1 MARRVPSFLRP
12 RSIQARTAVMSAIV
26 SLVVLSVIGFGLDIA
41 VRNRIHSHLFMA
53 TQRVATDWI
62 ASMDPSGIPQP
73 PATHEDLVQLV
84 DSRNRVIT
92 ASRAAS
98 GRPALTSPFPA
109 GQDRLQ
115 YRIECPDEG
124 RCVVLTTIR
133 VLPVQSR
140 LFWNGEPH
148 AVYAGRTEP
157 GLLAS
162 RRLDLFIAIGVL
174 LMTAGWTWASWR
186 AAGRTL
192 RPVREIRERVTEIS
206 ARDLSLRVPQPP
218 GRDEIAELA
227 RASNN
232 FLERL
237 DISMRQQRH
246 FASMVSHELRTP
258 LAGLRAQLE
267 EALLYR
273 DETDPYETIRT
284 AVRTTERCQA
294 IIDEMLAVARVRT
307 AATAEHEPVD
317 LGTLVWEE
325 AAARRGG
332 RVPVHVEVKDE
343 VTVLGNRVQ
352 LCGVLTN
359 LLVNAQRHA
368 CGRVDVTVERAG
380 GAAVVTVLDDGD
392 GIAPEDRER
401 VFEPFVRLKDGRRR
415 DPKGTGLGLALCRIT
430 ADAHHGTLRV
440 EDSPRGARFVLRL
453 PLPAERERQ
462 EKVPAGGPGQLTR

>member
-1 MARRVPSFLRP
+1 MAGRRIPFLLRP
-12 RSIQARTAVMSAIV
+12 RSIQARIATMSAV
-26 SLVVLSVIGFGLDIA
+26 LSLVVLSVIGVGLDLA
-41 VRNRIHSHLFMA
+41 VRNRIHSHLFIDA
-53 TQRVATDWI
+53 QRVATEWI
-62 ASMDPSGIPQP
+62 ASMGPDGVPEP
-73 PATHEDLVQLV
+73 PAAPENLVQLV

-92 ASRAAS
+92 ASRGAT
-98 GRPALTSPFPA
+98 GRPPLTSPMP
-109 GQDRLQ
+109 GDQDRLQ
-115 YRIECPDEG
+115 YRIECRDGE
-124 RCVVLTTIR
+124 RCVVVTAVR
-133 VLPVQSR
+133 VLPVQTR

-148 AVYAGRTEP
+148 AVYSGRAEP
-157 GLLAS
+157 ALLAT
-162 RRLDLFIAIGVL
+162 RRLELFIAIGVL

-192 RPVREIRERVTEIS
+192 RPVREIREKVEEITVC
-206 ARDLSLRVPQPP
+206 DLSLRVPQPR

-232 FLERL
+232 LLEHL
-237 DISMRQQRH
+237 DSSVRQQRH

-258 LAGLRAQLE
+258 LAGLRTQLE

-273 DETDPYETIRT
+273 DDTDPYETLRT

-294 IIDEMLAVARVRT
+294 IINEMLAVARVRT
-307 AATAEHEPVD
+307 AAAAEPEPVD
-317 LGTLVWEE
+317 LGTLAREE
-325 AAARRGG
+325 AAARTDG
-332 RVPVHVEVKDE
+332 VPVRAEIRDD

-368 CGRVDVTVERAG
+368 HSEVEVSVERAG
-380 GAAVVTVLDDGD
+380 DEAVVTVLDDGD

-415 DPKGTGLGLALCRIT
+415 DPKGTGLGLALCRVT

-453 PLPAERERQ
+453 PLSAA
-462 EKVPAGGPGQLTR
+462 VPAAVGRRLNC

>member
-1 MARRVPSFLRP
+1 MAGRRMPNALRP
-12 RSIQARTAVMSAIV
+12 RSIQARTALMSAIV
-26 SLVVLSVIGFGLDIA
+26 SLVVLSVIGVGLDIA
-41 VRNRIHSHLFMA
+41 IRNRIHSHLFMD

-62 ASMDPSGIPQP
+62 ASMGPNGIPAP
-73 PATHEDLVQLV
+73 PATHKDLVQLV
-84 DSRNRVIT
+84 DSGNRVIT
-92 ASRAAS
+92 ASRAGS
-98 GRPALTSPFPA
+98 GKPPLTSPFPT

-115 YRIECPDEG
+115 YRIECQDKSK
-124 RCVVLTTIR
+124 CVVLTAVR

-148 AVYAGRTEP
+148 AVYAGRAEP
-157 GLLAS
+157 GLLAT
-162 RRLDLFIAIGVL
+162 RRLELFTAIGVL
-174 LMTAGWTWASWR
+174 LMTAGWTWASWCL
-186 AAGRTL
+186 AGRTL
-192 RPVREIRERVTEIS
+192 RPVREIREKVTEITV
-206 ARDLSLRVPQPP
+206 RDLSLRVPQPS

-237 DISMRQQRH
+237 DTSVRQQRH
-246 FASMVSHELRTP
+246 FASLVSHELRTP
-258 LAGLRAQLE
+258 LTGLRTQLE

-273 DETDPYETIRT
+273 EETDPYETIRT

-294 IIDEMLAVARVRT
+294 IIDEMLTVARVHT
-307 AATAEHEPVD
+307 AALTEPERVE
-317 LGTLVWEE
+317 LGTLVQEE
-325 AAARRGG
+325 AAARTGG
-332 RVPVHVEVKDE
+332 VPVRTVVKGD
-343 VTVLGNRVQ
+343 VTVLGNRIQ

-368 CGRVDVTVERAG
+368 YSEVEVTVERSG
-380 GAAVVTVLDDGD
+380 DEAVVTVLDDGD

-453 PLPAERERQ
+453 PLPAT
-462 EKVPAGGPGQLTR
+462 P

>member
-1 MARRVPSFLRP
+1 
-12 RSIQARTAVMSAIV
+12 MSA
-26 SLVVLSVIGFGLDIA
+26 VLSLTVLTVIGVGLDLA
-41 VRNRIHSHLFMA
+41 VRNRIHSNLFID
-53 TQRVATDWI
+53 TQRVATEWI
-62 ASMDPSGIPQP
+62 ASMGPDGIPKP
-73 PATHEDLVQLV
+73 PAAPENLVQLV

-92 ASRAAS
+92 ASRGAT
-98 GRPALTSPFPA
+98 GRPPLTSHMP
-109 GQDRLQ
+109 GDQDRLQ
-115 YRIECPDEG
+115 YRIECRDGE
-124 RCVVLTTIR
+124 RCVVVTAVR
-133 VLPVQSR
+133 VLPVQTR

-148 AVYAGRTEP
+148 AVYSGKAEP
-157 GLLAS
+157 ALLAT
-162 RRLDLFIAIGVL
+162 RRLELFIAIGVL

-192 RPVREIRERVTEIS
+192 RPVREIREKVEEITVC
-206 ARDLSLRVPQPP
+206 DLSLRVPQPR

-232 FLERL
+232 LLEHL
-237 DISMRQQRH
+237 DSSVRQQRH

-258 LAGLRAQLE
+258 LAGLRTQLE

-273 DETDPYETIRT
+273 DDTDPYETLRT

-294 IIDEMLAVARVRT
+294 IINEMLAVARVRT
-307 AATAEHEPVD
+307 AAAAEPEPVD
-317 LGTLVWEE
+317 LGTLAREE
-325 AAARRGG
+325 AAARTDG
-332 RVPVHVEVKDE
+332 VPVRAEIRDD

-368 CGRVDVTVERAG
+368 HSEVEVSVERAG
-380 GAAVVTVLDDGD
+380 DEAVVTVLDDGD

-415 DPKGTGLGLALCRIT
+415 DPKGTGLGLALCRVT

-453 PLPAERERQ
+453 PLSAA
-462 EKVPAGGPGQLTR
+462 VPAAAGRRLNC

>member
-1 MARRVPSFLRP
+1 MAGRHMPLLLRP
-12 RSIQARTAVMSAIV
+12 RSIQARIALMSAIL
-26 SLVVLSVIGFGLDIA
+26 SLVVLTVIGFGLDLTI
-41 VRNRIHSHLFMA
+41 RSRIHSHLFID

-62 ASMDPSGIPQP
+62 ASMGPRRIPEP
-73 PATHEDLVQLV
+73 PATHDDLVQLV
-84 DSRNRVIT
+84 DSRNRVIA
-92 ASRAAS
+92 ASRAAR
-98 GRPALTSPFPA
+98 GMPPLTTMP
-109 GQDRLQ
+109 GEQDRLQ
-115 YRIECPDEG
+115 YRVVCPDGG
-124 RCVVLTTIR
+124 RCIVLTAIR
-133 VLPVQSR
+133 LLPVQSR
-140 LFWNGEPH
+140 LFWDGEPH
-148 AVYAGRTEP
+148 AVYAGRAEP
-157 GLLAS
+157 NLLAS
-162 RRLDLFIAIGVL
+162 RRLELFIAIGVL

-206 ARDLSLRVPQPP
+206 VRDLSLRVPQPP

-232 FLERL
+232 LLEHL
-237 DISMRQQRH
+237 DTSVRQQRH

-258 LAGLRAQLE
+258 LAGLRTLLE

-273 DETDPYETIRT
+273 EETDPYETIRT

-307 AATAEHEPVD
+307 APAADPDPVD
-317 LGTLVWEE
+317 LGALAREE
-325 AAARRGG
+325 AAARTEG
-332 RVPVHVEVKDE
+332 VPVHVEVKDE
-343 VTVLGNRVQ
+343 VIVLGNRVQ

-368 CGRVDVTVERAG
+368 CSRVDVTVERAG
-380 GAAVVTVLDDGD
+380 DEAVVTVLDDGD

-453 PLPAERERQ
+453 PLPAGS
-462 EKVPAGGPGQLTR
+462 VLAGSGQPISR

>member
-1 MARRVPSFLRP
+1 MAGWHMPSLLRP
-12 RSIQARTAVMSAIV
+12 RSIQARTALMSA
-26 SLVVLSVIGFGLDIA
+26 VLSLLVLTVIGFGLDIA
-41 VRNRIHSHLFMA
+41 VRNRIHSHLFMD

-62 ASMDPSGIPQP
+62 ASMGPNGIPEP
-73 PATHEDLVQLV
+73 PAAHEDLVQLV

-92 ASRAAS
+92 ASRSAS
-98 GRPALTSPFPA
+98 GRAPLTSPFPT

-115 YRIECPDEG
+115 YRIECPDQG
-124 RCVVLTTIR
+124 RCVVLTAVR

-140 LFWNGEPH
+140 LFWDGEPH

-157 GLLAS
+157 ALLAT
-162 RRLDLFIAIGVL
+162 RRLELFIAIGVL

-206 ARDLSLRVPQPP
+206 VRDLSLRVPQPP

-237 DISMRQQRH
+237 DSSVRQQRH

-258 LAGLRAQLE
+258 LAGLRTQLE

-273 DETDPYETIRT
+273 EETDPYETIRT

-294 IIDEMLAVARVRT
+294 IIDEMLTVARVRT
-307 AATAEHEPVD
+307 AATAEPEPVD
-317 LGTLVWEE
+317 LGALVREE
-325 AAARRGG
+325 AAARTDG
-332 RVPVHVEVKDE
+332 VPVRVEVEDE

-368 CGRVDVTVERAG
+368 YSRVDVTVGRAG
-380 GAAVVTVLDDGD
+380 DEAVVTVLDDGD

-415 DPKGTGLGLALCRIT
+415 DPKGTGLGLALCRVT

-453 PLPAERERQ
+453 PLPAG
-462 EKVPAGGPGQLTR
+462 VSPVGSAPQLSR

>member
-1 MARRVPSFLRP
+1 MAGGRMPNFLRP
-12 RSIQARTAVMSAIV
+12 RSIQARTALMSAIV
-26 SLVVLSVIGFGLDIA
+26 SLVVLTVIGTGLDIA
-41 VRNRIHSHLFMA
+41 IRNRIHSHLFMD

-62 ASMDPSGIPQP
+62 ASMGPNGIPAP
-73 PATHEDLVQLV
+73 SATHDDLVQLV
-84 DSRNRVIT
+84 DSGNRVIT

-98 GRPALTSPFPA
+98 GRPPLTSPFPT

-115 YRIECPDEG
+115 YRIECPDKG
-124 RCVVLTTIR
+124 RCVALTAVR

-162 RRLDLFIAIGVL
+162 RRLELFIAIGVL

-192 RPVREIRERVTEIS
+192 RPVREIREKVTEIS
-206 ARDLSLRVPQPP
+206 VRDLSLRVPQPS

-237 DISMRQQRH
+237 DTSVRQQRH

-258 LAGLRAQLE
+258 LAGLRTQLE

-273 DETDPYETIRT
+273 EETDPYETIRT

-294 IIDEMLAVARVRT
+294 IIDEMLTVARVRT
-307 AATAEHEPVD
+307 AATTEPEPVD
-317 LGTLVWEE
+317 LGALAREE
-325 AAARRGG
+325 AAARTDG
-332 RVPVHVEVKDE
+332 VPVRTEVKDE

-368 CGRVDVTVERAG
+368 YSEVEVTVERAG
-380 GAAVVTVLDDGD
+380 DEAVVTVLDDGD

-415 DPKGTGLGLALCRIT
+415 DPKGTGLGLALCRVT

-453 PLPAERERQ
+453 PLPA
-462 EKVPAGGPGQLTR
+462 GS

>member
-1 MARRVPSFLRP
+1 MAGRRIPFLLRP
-12 RSIQARTAVMSAIV
+12 SSIQARIATMSAV
-26 SLVVLSVIGFGLDIA
+26 LSLVVLTVIGVGLDLA
-41 VRNRIHSHLFMA
+41 VRNRIHSHLFIDA
-53 TQRVATDWI
+53 QRVATEWI
-62 ASMDPSGIPQP
+62 ASMGPDGVPEP
-73 PATHEDLVQLV
+73 PAAPENLVQLV

-92 ASRAAS
+92 ASRGAT
-98 GRPALTSPFPA
+98 GRPPLTSPMP
-109 GQDRLQ
+109 GDQDRLQ
-115 YRIECPDEG
+115 YRIECRDGE
-124 RCVVLTTIR
+124 RCIVVTAVR
-133 VLPVQSR
+133 VLPVQTR

-148 AVYAGRTEP
+148 AVYSGRAEP
-157 GLLAS
+157 ALLAT
-162 RRLDLFIAIGVL
+162 RRLELFIAIGVL

-192 RPVREIRERVTEIS
+192 RPVREIREKVEEITVC
-206 ARDLSLRVPQPP
+206 DLSLRVPQPR

-232 FLERL
+232 LLEHL
-237 DISMRQQRH
+237 DSSVRQQRH

-258 LAGLRAQLE
+258 LAGLRTQLE

-273 DETDPYETIRT
+273 DDTDPYETLRT

-294 IIDEMLAVARVRT
+294 IINEMLAVARVRT
-307 AATAEHEPVD
+307 AAAAEPEPVD
-317 LGTLVWEE
+317 LGTLAREE
-325 AAARRGG
+325 AAARTDG
-332 RVPVHVEVKDE
+332 VPVRAEIRDD

-368 CGRVDVTVERAG
+368 HSEVEVSVERAG
-380 GAAVVTVLDDGD
+380 DEAVVTVLDDGD

-453 PLPAERERQ
+453 PLSAA
-462 EKVPAGGPGQLTR
+462 VPAAAGRRLSC